1 MTGRR
6 AKLGVGVLLFLGGF
20 AVALAAG
27 WWLFGAQARQE
38 HETAVRVE
46 TIREADLNELLA
58 AVESGDY
65 HDIKRLG
72 EAMLTPGT
80 RVADGERMFA
90 PYAVNSLPPYSVY
103 ALYTYNDPDRTRR
116 VLLTL
121 GDDGRV
127 ESFLAEE
134 MAVIK

>member
-6 AKLGVGVLLFLGGF
+6 AKLGVGILLFLGGF

-27 WWLFGAQARQE
+27 WWLFGSGTRQE
-38 HETAVRVE
+38 QAARVE
-46 TIREADLNELLA
+46 TLREADLNELLA

-72 EAMLTPGT
+72 EAMLKPGT
-80 RVADGERMFA
+80 RVAEGERMFA